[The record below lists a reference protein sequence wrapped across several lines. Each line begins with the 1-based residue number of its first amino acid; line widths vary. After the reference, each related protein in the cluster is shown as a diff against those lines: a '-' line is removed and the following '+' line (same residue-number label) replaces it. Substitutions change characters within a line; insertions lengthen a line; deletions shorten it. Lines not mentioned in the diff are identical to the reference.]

1 MNLMRK
7 MKLEKAR
14 KIISMCVALILV
26 STTHSSLLARAQS
39 NSDNKASRDKMI
51 EALVV
56 NGYAQETAEALDESK
71 LEEIYGYIVDGTMMD
86 ISTCSM
92 EVDTLS
98 EIENYLSCT
107 EEELLDLG
115 LTEDEIDGCDE
126 QISDLLSMSNKELK
140 QNFSL
145 SNTEVKALR
154 LAEENGIENK
164 ENHIVDN
171 KKISNEVCASGAL
184 TSSDIK
190 YTQSVANQSTSK
202 KPKYVVNLS
211 YAWKYVYLYACF
223 DDKIAVAWGGKLN
236 SMSEVGT
243 AYYNE
248 YDPIKFT
255 WKDMISN
262 KRMGEEAK
270 INKGYIF
277 EFPQSYGKF
286 NNGDIYGKSRTGF
299 ATCTLY
305 NDRLRN
311 LSTKIVS
318 QYCHAVIGWD
328 HSISIGVPA
337 SGEITISPGSAYE
350 VTSKRQTNIHY

>member
-7 MKLEKAR
+7 IKLEKAR

-39 NSDNKASRDKMI
+39 NSDNKASRGKMI
-51 EALVV
+51 ETLVD

-71 LEEIYGYIVDGTMMD
+71 LEEIYGYIADGTMMD

-154 LAEENGIENK
+154 LAEENGIENR

-171 KKISNEVCASGAL
+171 KKINNEVCASGAL

-211 YAWKYVYLYACF
+211 YAWKYVYFYGCF

-243 AYYNE
+243 AYYTE
-248 YDPIKFT
+248 YDPNYMT
-255 WKDMISN
+255 WIDSIAK
-262 KRMGEEAK
+262 KRMEGEPK

-277 EFPQSYGKF
+277 KFPQSYGQG
-286 NNGDIYGKSRTGF
+286 NHSSVPGKTKTGF

-305 NDRLRN
+305 NDRFRN
-311 LSTKIVS
+311 LSTKILS
-318 QYCHAVIGWD
+318 QYCHAVIGWN
-328 HSISIGVPA
+328 HSISIGAPL
-337 SGEITISPGSAYE
+337 SGEISITPSSDYE
-350 VTSKRQTNIHY
+350 VTQKRQTNIRY